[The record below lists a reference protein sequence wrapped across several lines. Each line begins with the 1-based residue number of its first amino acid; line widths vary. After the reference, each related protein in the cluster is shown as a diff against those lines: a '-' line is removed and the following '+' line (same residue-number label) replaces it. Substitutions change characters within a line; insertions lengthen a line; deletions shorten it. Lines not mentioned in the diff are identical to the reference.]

1 MEKLYTKLFLV
12 LVLCLPASQLLAQS
26 LSGKITD
33 QSGNALS
40 GVKLHIQGLTTSFTN
55 SDGEYEFTL
64 PSKGSYRVKITSVS
78 HLPQSHDLFVGAKA
92 KKVSNFSLRS
102 LGTVEETKSVT
113 GSRTLVPLSN
123 LESSAPVDI
132 ITSAQLKKF
141 AQNDVSQILNYAMQS
156 FSSNRQTI
164 AGGTDHIDPIS
175 LRGLGPDQVLVLVN
189 GKRRHSTA
197 LVNID
202 GTVGR
207 GAAGTDLNS
216 IPVSAIERIE
226 ILRSGASAQYG
237 SDAIAGA
244 INIILKNNSPFNMSM
259 SFGQTS
265 SRTLGRTFN
274 DGKTFQVDYSEGIDL
289 AGRGSL
295 NFSGQFLY
303 RGATNRSGLDT
314 RPLLYSPLPVKK
326 DCECEDD
333 FQDRYSELKSADDQL
348 ALASGISRQNMRVGN
363 AESANG
369 GFLVNGQFSLFKN
382 AELYLTGGYTLKAG
396 EAAGYSRLPGQTTQ
410 IDPGMYPNGFLPLIN
425 TGIQDLS
432 VASGVRGQLAGWNY
446 DLSHIT
452 GKNKIDFHIS
462 RTLNASLPLGT
473 SPDNFNAGDLYFR
486 QNTSNLDISRN
497 FAFGGLFKSLNA
509 AFGAEYRTDN
519 YEIGEGEELSYS
531 FGQPSKGIPGRKM
544 GSKYAEAGAQVFQGF
559 TPQNAVN
566 RTRDN
571 KAVYADFE
579 TAIGSRVRFGLA
591 GRFED
596 YSDFGTNLSYKS
608 TGRYN
613 FYKSYSVRAGYSTGF
628 RAPSLHQQYFNN
640 ESSSIINGLPS
651 RTLIANNESSIVR
664 QFGVGSLRPELSS
677 SYSFGLTGKLSKGI
691 SVAAD
696 AYQIDIDD
704 RIVLSGAYSR
714 ERNSTGAILPGGAVN
729 QVLNGIDPVGY
740 INSVQFFAN
749 AVSTRTRG
757 LDLLISDR
765 LPLRMPGHSITL
777 SAALNFNKTTADN
790 IYVSDR
796 ISNNE
801 TLREKLFDRQEQS
814 RIESALPNNKINLT
828 ANYSARNWGMALR
841 TVRFGEVSYNNPFD
855 PAMPEANVALIPD
868 QTFSAKWITDLTMN
882 YTFTNELNIAF
893 GVSNLLDIY
902 PDRLFMD
909 PNNRQDN
916 FSGDPLQN
924 YNSSAARDHTANGR
938 IPYSSNVTQFGF
950 NGRHIFGRLS
960 YSL

>member
-26 LSGKITD
+26 LTGKITD
-33 QSGNALS
+33 HSGNALS

-55 SDGEYEFTL
+55 SDGEYVFRL
-64 PSKGSYRVKITSVS
+64 PSKGSYRLKITSVN
-78 HLPQSHDLFVGAKA
+78 HQPQTRDIFVSANKT
-92 KKVSNFSLRS
+92 KVSNFALRP
-102 LGTVEETKSVT
+102 LGSVEENRSVT
-113 GSRTLVPLSN
+113 GSRSLVPVSN

-132 ITSAQLKKF
+132 ITSSDLKKF
-141 AQNDVSQILNYAMQS
+141 AQNDVTQILNYAMQS

-244 INIILKNNSPFNMSM
+244 INIILKSNSPFNMSM
-259 SFGQTS
+259 SFGQTAS
-265 SRTLGRTFN
+265 STLGRNFN

-295 NFSGQFLY
+295 NFSGQYLY
-303 RGATNRSGLDT
+303 RGATNRSGMDT
-314 RPLLYSPLPVKK
+314 RPLLFSPLPVKK
-326 DCECEDD
+326 DCECEED
-333 FQDRYSELKSADDQL
+333 FQQRYDQLKSTDDQL
-348 ALASGISRQNMRVGN
+348 ALASGLSRNNMRVGN
-363 AESANG
+363 AESSNG

-382 AELYLTGGYTLKAG
+382 AELYLMGGYTMKAG
-396 EAAGYSRLPGQTTQ
+396 ESAGFSRLPGQVTQ
-410 IDPGMYPNGFLPLIN
+410 IDPGMYPNGYLPMIN

-432 VASGVRGQLAGWNY
+432 VASGLRGEIAGWNY

-462 RTLNASLPLGT
+462 RSLNASLPLGT
-473 SPDNFNAGDLYFR
+473 SPNNFNAGDLYFR
-486 QNTSNLDISRN
+486 QNTSNLDVSRN
-497 FAFGGLFKSLNA
+497 FAFAGLFKSLNA
-509 AFGAEYRTDN
+509 AFGAEYRVDN
-519 YEIGEGEELSYS
+519 YQIGEGEELSYS
-531 FGQPSKGIPGRKM
+531 FGQPSQGIPGRKM
-544 GSKYAEAGAQVFQGF
+544 GSQYAEAGAQVFQGF
-559 TPQNAVN
+559 TPGNAVDRSRN
-566 RTRDN
+566 N

-579 TAIGSRVRFGLA
+579 TSVGSRVRFGLA

-596 YSDFGTNLSYKS
+596 YSDFGSNFSYRS

-613 FYKSYSVRAGYSTGF
+613 FYKGYSVRAAYSTGF

-651 RTLIANNESSIVR
+651 RTLIANNESAIVK

-677 SYSFGLTGKLSKGI
+677 SYSFGLTGKLTKNVSI
-691 SVAAD
+691 AAD

-704 RIVLSGAYSR
+704 RIVLSGNYNR
-714 ERNSTGAILPGGAVN
+714 ERNASGAILPGGAVN
-729 QVLNGIDPVGY
+729 QVLNGIDPIGY
-740 INSVQFFAN
+740 ISSVQFFAN

-765 LPLRMPGHSITL
+765 FALRNPGQSITL
-777 SAALNFNKTTADN
+777 SAALNFNETTADD
-790 IYVSDR
+790 IYVSDQ

-801 TLREKLFDRQEQS
+801 TLTEKLFNRQERS
-814 RIESALPNNKINLT
+814 RIESALPNNKVNLT
-828 ANYSARNWGMALR
+828 ANYSAKNWGMILR
-841 TVRFGEVSYNNPFD
+841 AVRFGEVSYNNPFD
-855 PAMPEANVALIPD
+855 PSLPEANLPLVPD
-868 QTFSAKWITDLTMN
+868 QTFGAKWVTDLTMN

-893 GVSNLLDIY
+893 GVSNLLDVY
-902 PDRLFMD
+902 PDRLYMD

-916 FSGDPLQN
+916 LSGDPLQN
-924 YNSSAARDHTANGR
+924 YTSSAARDNTANGR

-950 NGRHIFGRLS
+950 NGRHVFGRLT